1 MPGPS
6 ASPGMYTDLAL
17 TVELS
22 IVTTVFVPPT
32 DILLPNVAEDPSRNS
47 IEEYGAANTSEETP
61 ASSSDSFDSQIK
73 DKEGERILKKIP
85 SSAFVFTLEIDGK
98 KYDSVSFSRKIENL
112 CITGN
117 SHICF
122 IIGGSLGLSD
132 SVKKISNERISFS
145 DMTFPHQLMRVILL
159 EQVYRAFKIINN
171 EPYHK

>member
-1 MPGPS
+1 MNVTLIDVGKNKEKFFREAVDEYS
-6 ASPGMYTDLAL
+6 KRLSKFCKLNIIE
-17 TVELS
+17 VE
-22 IVTTVFVPPT
+22 
-32 DILLPNVAEDPSRNS
+32 D
-47 IEEYGAANTSEETP
+47 EETP
-61 ASSSDSFDSQIK
+61 ASSSDSFDTQIK

>member
-1 MPGPS
+1 MNVTLIVVGKNKEKFFREAVDEYS
-6 ASPGMYTDLAL
+6 KRLSKFCKLNIIE
-17 TVELS
+17 VE
-22 IVTTVFVPPT
+22 
-32 DILLPNVAEDPSRNS
+32 D
-47 IEEYGAANTSEETP
+47 EETP

-98 KYDSVSFSRKIENL
+98 KFDSVSFSRKIENL

-122 IIGGSLGLSD
+122 LIGGSLGLSD

>member
-1 MPGPS
+1 MNVTLIVVGNNKEKFFREAVDEYS
-6 ASPGMYTDLAL
+6 KRLSKFCKLNIIE
-17 TVELS
+17 VE
-22 IVTTVFVPPT
+22 
-32 DILLPNVAEDPSRNS
+32 D
-47 IEEYGAANTSEETP
+47 EETP

>member
-1 MPGPS
+1 MNVTLIVVGKNKEKFFREAVDEYS
-6 ASPGMYTDLAL
+6 KRLSKFCKLNIIE
-17 TVELS
+17 VE
-22 IVTTVFVPPT
+22 
-32 DILLPNVAEDPSRNS
+32 D
-47 IEEYGAANTSEETP
+47 EETP

-98 KYDSVSFSRKIENL
+98 KFDSVSFSRKIENL

-159 EQVYRAFKIINN
+159 EQLYRAFKIINN